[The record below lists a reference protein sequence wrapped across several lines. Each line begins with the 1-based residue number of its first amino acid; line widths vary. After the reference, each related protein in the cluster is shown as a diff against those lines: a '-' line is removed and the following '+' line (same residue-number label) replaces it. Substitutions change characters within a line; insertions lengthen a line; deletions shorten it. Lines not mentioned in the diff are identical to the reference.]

1 MRLSG
6 PFYALLAVT
15 IFAGQDSITK
25 VIGSSYHPVQITMV
39 RYWAFA
45 LFAIIWALRSPK
57 GFRETIHTDHL
68 LLQIARSFLLVGQI
82 IISILS
88 FAYVGLAL
96 SQAIFA
102 ASPLV
107 VAILSVPLLGETVGW
122 RRWVAIIIGM
132 SGMLLIINPF
142 GQELTFWFFMP
153 VLCTITLGF
162 YNISTRIAGRH
173 DPASVSFFY
182 TGIIGLIVTSII
194 GPFFWSPVTPTDWAW
209 LIGLCLTGVS
219 GHYFLIKALALT
231 ESVTVQTITYF
242 QLVYEL
248 FIGYFIF
255 REDVTMAMLAGS
267 AVVVAAGSFTIWREH
282 SLKRASKK
290 ELRAAAR
297 AQLER

>member
-15 IFAGQDSITK
+15 IFAAQDSITK
-25 VIGSSYHPVQITMV
+25 VIGQSYHPVQITMV

-45 LFAIIWALRSPK
+45 LFAIVWALKSSK
-57 GFRETIHTDHL
+57 GFKATTHTDHL
-68 LLQIARSFLLVGQI
+68 WLQIGRSFLLVAQI

-107 VAILSVPLLGETVGW
+107 VAILSVPMLGETVGW
-122 RRWVAIIIGM
+122 RRWVAIVVGM

-142 GQELTFWFFMP
+142 GQELNYWFFMP

-162 YNISTRIAGRH
+162 YNIMTRIAGRH
-173 DPASVSFFY
+173 DTANVSFFY
-182 TGIIGLIVTSII
+182 TGVIGLIVTSII
-194 GPFFWSPVTPTDWAW
+194 GPFFWTPVAPVDWAW
-209 LIGLCLTGVS
+209 LIALCLTGVS
-219 GHYFLIKALALT
+219 GHYFLIKALAMT

-255 REDVTMAMLAGS
+255 NENITMAMLLGS
-267 AVVVAAGSFTIWREH
+267 AIVVAAGSFTIWREH
-282 SLKRASKK
+282 HLKRSAKIP
-290 ELRAAAR
+290 A
-297 AQLER
+297 

>member
-15 IFAGQDSITK
+15 IFAAQDSITK
-25 VIGSSYHPVQITMV
+25 VIGTSYHPVQITMV

-45 LFAIIWALRSPK
+45 LFAIVWALRSPK
-57 GFRETIHTDHL
+57 GFKAAIHTDHL
-68 LLQIARSFLLVGQI
+68 ALQVVRSFLLVAQI

-96 SQAIFA
+96 SQSIFA

-122 RRWVAIIIGM
+122 RRWVAIIVGM

-142 GQELTFWFFMP
+142 GQELNMWFFMP

-162 YNISTRIAGRH
+162 YNIWTRIAGRY
-173 DPASVSFFY
+173 DAASVSFFY
-182 TGIIGLIVTSII
+182 TGVIGLIITSIV
-194 GPFFWSPVTPTDWAW
+194 GPFFWAPVTPADWAW
-209 LIGLCLTGVS
+209 LIALCITGVS

-248 FIGYFIF
+248 IIGYFIF
-255 REDVTMAMLAGS
+255 SENITMAMLAGC
-267 AVVVAAGSFTIWREH
+267 VIVVAAGSFTIWREH
-282 SLKRASKK
+282 ALKRASER
-290 ELRAAAR
+290 ELKAAAR

>member
-15 IFAGQDSITK
+15 IFAAQDSITK
-25 VIGSSYHPVQITMV
+25 VIGTSYHPVQITMV

-45 LFAIIWALRSPK
+45 LFAIVWALRSPK
-57 GFRETIHTDHL
+57 GFKAAIHTDHL
-68 LLQIARSFLLVGQI
+68 ALQVVRSFLLVAQI

-96 SQAIFA
+96 SQSIFA

-122 RRWVAIIIGM
+122 RRWVAIIVGM

-142 GQELTFWFFMP
+142 GQELNMWFFMP

-162 YNISTRIAGRH
+162 YNIWTRIAGRY
-173 DPASVSFFY
+173 DAASVSFFY
-182 TGIIGLIVTSII
+182 TGVIGLIITSIV
-194 GPFFWSPVTPTDWAW
+194 GPFFWAPVTPTDWAW
-209 LIGLCLTGVS
+209 LIALCITGVS

-248 FIGYFIF
+248 IIGYFIF
-255 REDVTMAMLAGS
+255 SENITMAMLAGC
-267 AVVVAAGSFTIWREH
+267 AIVVAAGSFTIWREH
-282 SLKRASKK
+282 ALKRASER
-290 ELRAAAR
+290 ELKAAAR